1 MSLLASIP
9 SPPRSE
15 ISLGPFPV
23 RAYALAIITG
33 VFVAV
38 FIAERRWVARGGSK
52 GLIADVAVVG
62 VPAGIVG
69 GRIYHVLTS
78 WSQYADRPVDA
89 LKVWEGGLGIPGG
102 LVGGVIG
109 GLLVARSRGMRAS
122 ALLDCAAPG
131 IAVAQAIGRIGN
143 WFNQELFGR
152 PTDLPWA
159 LEIDIAHRPARFLT
173 EPTFHPTF
181 LYELLWNLVVAATVV
196 IAERRFAL
204 RRGRAFA
211 LYVALYSA
219 GRFVIE
225 GIRIDPA
232 GSVGGLRTNEVV
244 SIVTFVLAT
253 AYLVATLRN
262 GTDDRPVETSTDPVD
277 ADRDDLRDDETISLD
292 DGPDAPRP

>member
-1 MSLLASIP
+1 MTKLLGSIP
-9 SPPRSE
+9 SPPSSE
-15 ISLGPFPV
+15 ISLGPFPL
-23 RAYALAIITG
+23 RAYAMAIIAG
-33 VFVAV
+33 VFIAV
-38 FIAERRWVARGGSK
+38 FIAERRWVARGGSR
-52 GLIADVAVVG
+52 GVIADVAVVG

-78 WSQYADRPVDA
+78 WQQYADSPVDA

-109 GLLVARSRGMRAS
+109 GLLVARRRGMRAS

-131 IAVAQAIGRIGN
+131 IAVAQAVGRLGN
-143 WFNQELFGR
+143 WFNQELYGR

-159 LEIDIAHRPARFLT
+159 LEIDAEHRPADLIDQ
-173 EPTFHPTF
+173 PTYHPTF
-181 LYELLWNLVVAATVV
+181 LYELLWNLVVAAVV
-196 IAERRFAL
+196 VAAERRWAL

-232 GSVGGLRTNEVV
+232 NSVGGLRTNEVV
-244 SIVTFVLAT
+244 SIVAFVLA
-253 AYLVATLRN
+253 AGYLVATRAR
-262 GTDDRPVETSTDPVD
+262 GTDDRPVE
-277 ADRDDLRDDETISLD
+277 DETAPGD
-292 DGPDAPRP
+292 DAEVAADAESGSAPA

>member
-1 MSLLASIP
+1 MSAVLPSIP

-23 RAYALAIITG
+23 RAYALAIIVG

-38 FIAERRWVARGGSK
+38 FVTERRWVARGGSA
-52 GLIADVAVVG
+52 GVIADVAVVG
-62 VPAGIVG
+62 VPAGILG
-69 GRIYHVLTS
+69 GRVYHVITS
-78 WSQYADRPVDA
+78 WSQYADRPLDA

-102 LVGGVIG
+102 LLGGVIG
-109 GLLVARSRGMRAS
+109 GLLVARKRGLRAS

-159 LEIDIAHRPARFLT
+159 LEIDVVHRPARFLT
-173 EPTFHPTF
+173 EPTYHPTF

-196 IAERRFAL
+196 LAERHFDL

-244 SIVTFVLAT
+244 SILTFALAT
-253 AYLVATLRN
+253 AYLVATRNN
-262 GTDDRPVETSTDPVD
+262 GTDDRPVEV
-277 ADRDDLRDDETISLD
+277 AGVVE
-292 DGPDAPRP
+292 DAPITAISTASDDDPEGLRP